1 MTAFEEKENAAS
13 PRQCTVSQVD
23 WFLEL
28 MEEDYHLNFEMD
40 DEGLST
46 YDHMYQAHI
55 YSNLVDIYHYQFEM
69 LRIVRECT
77 ESLTLKIVGGLILL
91 FGGDIWLICIA
102 IIFIYA
108 LSVTVL
114 FNSCEICEN
123 LQTEF
128 YNSLCN
134 MTWFFWNQQNKRIYL
149 FMLMNSQQAI
159 HLYISFNVPVNRKSL
174 LLYIRNTY
182 GFLNFLYQLNISGGP
197 F

>member
-1 MTAFEEKENAAS
+1 MG
-13 PRQCTVSQVD
+13 
-23 WFLEL
+23 
-28 MEEDYHLNFEMD
+28 EDYYLNFEMD
-40 DEGLST
+40 DEGIST

-91 FGGDIWLICIA
+91 FGVWFMSLLVILMYFSTGDIWLICIA